1 MEVTVKKPDSTDV
14 AEQIKP
20 VYNSNVQFWIPEF
33 NVSSKKS
40 FLANRERCPSHKQ
53 KDRNEKVQKRIPPY
67 LTYIGDTIDQGAT
80 RLGGYRSVYMFTD
93 GGSPFS
99 LGFII
104 DTNSRSL

>member
-1 MEVTVKKPDSTDV
+1 MVITDIPNSENQLDWLKGIWYGSNCQKTIPTDV

-53 KDRNEKVQKRIPPY
+53 KNRNEKVQKRIPPY

-80 RLGGYRSVYMFTD
+80 RLGG
-93 GGSPFS
+93 
-99 LGFII
+99 L
-104 DTNSRSL
+104 